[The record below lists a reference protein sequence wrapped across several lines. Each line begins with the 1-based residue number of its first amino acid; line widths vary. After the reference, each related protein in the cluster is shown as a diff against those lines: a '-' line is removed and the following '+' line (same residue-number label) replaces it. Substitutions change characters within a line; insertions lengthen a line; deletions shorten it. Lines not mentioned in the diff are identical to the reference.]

1 MLRSSSLL
9 SVLGATLLVASN
21 ASAQTRTWNF
31 GDATAP
37 GSCAQTAA
45 GDLFGVGNAYSCS
58 EQPSGTTNTLRVTAY
73 TASGTSATST
83 FSASA
88 VTPQGVGSGFGVGSA
103 AEWGLYASTTNAE
116 HAIDNNAGGGADLLL
131 LQFLTAPQQL
141 KQVTLGWTSN
151 DADFQVLRWT
161 GTNAPALANQSIL
174 GAMTGGWQLVSTVAG
189 IGNRTDDLTYD
200 VNAAG
205 LSSSYWMI
213 SAYNPG
219 LGTSA
224 GFTPDA
230 SADRFKVLSVAA
242 STASSTVPEPSTYAM
257 LAGGLAG
264 LAAVARRRR
273 AA

>member
-9 SVLGATLLVASN
+9 PVLGATLLAASS

-31 GDATAP
+31 GDDTAP
-37 GSCAQTAA
+37 GACTQAVA
-45 GDLFGVGNAYSCS
+45 GDRLGVGNAYNCS
-58 EQPSGTTNTLRVTAY
+58 EQPSGTTTTLRVTAY
-73 TASGTSATST
+73 TASGTSTSST

-88 VTPQGVGSGFGVGSA
+88 VTPQGTGYGFGVGSED
-103 AEWGLYASTTNAE
+103 EWGKYASTTNAD
-116 HAIDNNAGGGADLLL
+116 HALDNNAGGGADLLL

-151 DADFQVLRWT
+151 DADFQVLRWI
-161 GTNAPALANQSIL
+161 GANAPALAGQSIV
-174 GAMTGGWQLVSTVAG
+174 GAMTAGWQLVSTVGG
-189 IGNRTDDLTYD
+189 IDDGGVDHTYN

-213 SAYNPG
+213 SAYNAG
-219 LGTSA
+219 FGTSA
-224 GFTPDA
+224 GFTPDTK
-230 SADRFKVLSVAA
+230 ADRFKVLSVAA
-242 STASSTVPEPSTYAM
+242 STASSTVPEPSTYVM

-273 AA
+273 LA